1 MNNLEATTAL
11 LVENSLPE
19 DLAVKWKQ
27 LIESLQGLGS
37 AVVAYSGGVDSTFLA
52 AAAHL
57 ALGNNMAAVFLQSEV
72 MAEGET
78 ARADQWAK
86 MIGFKYIKLQH
97 TVLDDPGFVSNPV
110 NRCYVC
116 KLGVLGKIHSFAR
129 ENGYRYVIEGQNADD
144 LQDYRPGRAA
154 VTETGTLS
162 PLLEANLKKAEIR
175 RLAQALNLPV
185 WNQPSSPCLATRI
198 PYGQQITAEDLKRV
212 SLAESYLHSL
222 GMGDC
227 RVRAYQ
233 TLASI
238 EVTPDKRQQVL
249 DLSERILDHFKSIGF
264 LKITL
269 DLQGYRRGS
278 MNEGAV

>member
-1 MNNLEATTAL
+1 MNRIEISQAL
-11 LVENSLPE
+11 LVEKGLPQ
-19 DLAVKWKQ
+19 DLLDKWQ
-27 LIESLQGLGS
+27 RLIESLRGLGS
-37 AVVAYSGGVDSTFLA
+37 VAVAYSGGVDSTFLA

-57 ALGNNMAAVFLQSEV
+57 ALGDNMAAVFLQSEV
-72 MAEGET
+72 MAGEET
-78 ARADQWAK
+78 ARADQWADLA
-86 MIGFKYIKLQH
+86 GFKYVKISH
-97 TVLDDPGFVSNPV
+97 TVLDNPGFVSNPV

-116 KLGVLGKIHSFAR
+116 KLGVLGKIHAFAR

-154 VTETGTLS
+154 VNETDTLS
-162 PLLEANLKKAEIR
+162 PLLEANLTKAEIR
-175 RLAQALNLPV
+175 QLAKALNLPV

-198 PYGQQITAEDLKRV
+198 PYGQQITAADLKRV
-212 SLAESYLHSL
+212 SLAESYLHNL

-238 EVTPDKRQQVL
+238 EVTPEKRQQVL
-249 DLSERILDHFKSIGF
+249 DHSDQIVDHFKSIGF